1 MNIKNFEK
9 ILEMEIA
16 LFQQLAQTERVVQE
30 ALIQRDCLLLDQYL
44 EKSKE
49 ISEAIREVDQQREE
63 LYMGILEEMGIE
75 REYGITFLLASLE
88 GTERERMANLYRDL
102 KVVVLQVKNLTSGIN
117 AFSSSKLDS
126 MHRMLDEL
134 YPHRRA
140 KTYRA
145 NGTQV
150 PETEPMVLDH
160 TL

>member
-1 MNIKNFEK
+1 MNIKNFEN

-30 ALIQRDCLLLDQYL
+30 ALIQRDFLLLDEYL

-49 ISEAIREVDQQREE
+49 ISEAIREIDHQRDG
-63 LYMGILEEMGIE
+63 LYTVILEELGIE

-88 GTERERMANLYRDL
+88 GSDRERMANLYREL
-102 KVVVLQVKNLTSGIN
+102 KITVLQVKNLTSGIN
-117 AFSSSKLDS
+117 AFSTSKLDS

-145 NGTQV
+145 NGTHH
-150 PETEPMVLDH
+150 PESEPMVLDH